1 MQLQPLQVDIN
12 HLHLF
17 CGLGGG
23 AKGFNKGRAKVGNLY
38 ARFRCLGG
46 IDSDPA
52 ACRDFENLTGA
63 QASCMDLFSREQ
75 YRDFHGH
82 EPPPGWVERVP
93 DDIRRAAGNQH
104 PHIVFLSAPC
114 KGFSGLLSERMS
126 GTRKYQALNGLTLRG
141 VWLTLEA
148 HKDDPVELYVFE
160 NVPRI
165 ATRGRHLLDQI
176 IALFRA
182 YGYAVAETTHDCGEI
197 GHLGQSRK
205 RFLLVARHVAKIPTF
220 LYEPV
225 KHPLR
230 GVGEILEKLPIPG
243 IIPGLGGPM
252 HRMPSLQ
259 WKTWVRLAFVR
270 AGEDWRS
277 LNELAV
283 EDGHLRDFGIVPD
296 EEWHRG
302 VLGVRRWDE
311 TSGTVTGRAN
321 PTTGAFSV
329 ADPREIRAQD
339 FSALRV
345 NNWKGTAAAITT
357 QRSPAGHAQSVADPR
372 IDGHEKSVQLG
383 VGHWDQPSSV
393 VKGDVSVGTGR
404 YAVADPRL
412 ERKVFNSAFRIVS
425 WPETSPAVAGPGGA
439 GGGLAVADPRPA
451 QRDDYKQTKYRVTG
465 FDEASGA
472 VIGASTTGNGAF
484 AVADP
489 RHLNWHPGASS
500 SKERVTGW
508 NEHARPVTG
517 SQQVA
522 SGAGAVADPR
532 PGFGAS
538 THHHVLKVT
547 DWRQHGGTVT
557 SSTHPAGGA
566 LSVADLRL
574 AEGARNA
581 ALGVKGWDENS
592 GVVAGETHPTNGA
605 FAVADP
611 RPEALS
617 DEKRDAYLTGG
628 HYGVVP
634 WDEHSGAVPAHA
646 KNNNGPWSV
655 ADPRETGGGPAAGQA
670 PWEKLP
676 AANDKLVCVIRALD
690 GTWHRPFT
698 TLELA
703 ALQGFVDLDNEEE
716 RSALSLNPL
725 DPEWTAHIERMN
737 NLLVLDGASDSAWR
751 ERIGNMVPPPAA
763 QAIADVCGTTLLAA
777 WSGQTFMMGSTP
789 IWVRPVAVALMA
801 APEV

>member
-1 MQLQPLQVDIN
+1 MTALFQVDIN
-12 HLHLF
+12 HAHLF
-17 CGLGGG
+17 CGVGGG
-23 AKGFNKGRAKVGNLY
+23 AKGFNKGRAKVGNLV

-52 ACRDFENLTGA
+52 ACRDFESLVGA
-63 QASCMDLFSREQ
+63 KASCRDLFSREQ

-82 EPPPGWVERVP
+82 EPPAGWVESQP
-93 DDIRRAAGNQH
+93 DDVRRDFGNEH
-104 PHIVFLSAPC
+104 PHICFLSAPC
-114 KGFSGLLSERMS
+114 KGFSGLLSEKMS

-141 VWLTLEA
+141 IWLVLEA
-148 HKDDPVELYVFE
+148 YKDDPVELIVFE

-165 ATRGRHLLDQI
+165 ATRGRYLLDQI
-176 IALFRA
+176 VALLRA
-182 YGYAVAETTHDCGEI
+182 YGR
-197 GHLGQSRK
+197 LGQSRK
-205 RFLLVARHVAKIPTF
+205 RFLLVARYAAKVPPFVYT
-220 LYEPV
+220 PV

-252 HRMPSLQ
+252 HRMPALQ

-270 AGEDWRS
+270 AGADWRS
-277 LNELAV
+277 LNDLAV
-283 EDGHLRDFGIVPD
+283 RDGHLRDFGIVPD
-296 EEWHRG
+296 EDWHRG
-302 VLGVRRWDE
+302 VLGVRRWDD
-311 TSGTVTGRAN
+311 TSGTVTARAN

-339 FSALRV
+339 FHGLRV
-345 NNWKGTAAAITT
+345 NNWKGTAAAVPT
-357 QRSPAGHAQSVADPR
+357 QRSPGSSAQSVADPR

-383 VGHWDQPSSV
+383 VGHWDQPSAV

-412 ERKVFNSAFRIVS
+412 EREVFNSTFRIVS
-425 WPETSPAVAGPGGA
+425 WPETSPAIAGPGGA

-472 VIGASTTGNGAF
+472 VIGASTTGTGAF

-489 RHLNWHPGASS
+489 RHHNWHPGASS
-500 SKERVTGW
+500 SKERVTAW
-508 NEHARPVTG
+508 DETARPITG

-532 PGFGAS
+532 PGFGKG

-547 DWRQHGGTVT
+547 GWDQHGGTVT
-557 SSTHPAGGA
+557 ASTHPSGGA
-566 LSVADLRL
+566 LSVADPRL
-574 AEGARNA
+574 ADGTRNS
-581 ALGVKGWDENS
+581 ALGVQGWHDHS
-592 GVVAGETHPTNGA
+592 GVVAGESHPTNGA

-655 ADPRETGGGPAAGQA
+655 ADPRETGDGPTDETA
-670 PWEKLP
+670 PWDKLP

-703 ALQGFVDLDNEEE
+703 ALQGLVDLDDEEE
-716 RSALSLNPL
+716 RAALSLDAR
-725 DPEWTAHIERMN
+725 DPEWVAHIERMN
-737 NLLVLDGASDSAWR
+737 NVLVLDGASDSAWR

-763 QAIADVCGTTLLAA
+763 QAIAGVFGTTLLGA

-801 APEV
+801 AQST